1 MKLRL
6 KLIKIKLSKVTL
18 LIQCCFPATKQ
29 LAITH
34 MFIYKADVRII
45 HFINLLVCEDLMGKI
60 YISVILEYSCLNF
73 PF

>member
-18 LIQCCFPATKQ
+18 LIQCCFPATKR

-34 MFIYKADVRII
+34 MFLYKEDVRII
-45 HFINLLVCEDLMGKI
+45 HFINLLVCEDLTGKI
-60 YISVILEYSCLNF
+60 YVSAILEYPCLNF